1 MRETLRKLSL
11 VLVLALAVALAAPA
25 ALALEVKGSY
35 TEGMAPATDGS
46 AWGYVNASGIVA
58 IPIRFEDVSDFS
70 LGVARVKEEGKYG
83 LLRQDGLWLLEPLYD
98 RLTLVDCGVYIAQR
112 EGLWELL
119 SVVPVSGETGASHQ
133 LYSGASS
140 ITVEQGTGGREI
152 VVRWTDRDSVHI
164 RLSALPQILA
174 GLKVPFAAFSLRSGR
189 TASFTDVS
197 GKDWFDLWVD
207 LAYNLGLMEGP
218 GDGTFQP
225 YNTLTVGEAL
235 KMAAVLDSTYSG
247 RRFTSGGDPWYTN
260 AVSYCLT
267 NGIITSST
275 FKSYTRP
282 ITRAELALVLAATAP
297 VRDADT
303 INDSGR
309 VASSIPDVSSGDFA
323 ASSIYAL
330 YAKGIVS
337 GSDKQLT
344 YRPGAV
350 ITRSEVAAMVA
361 RIARPEQRIL
371 LWPASD
377 SPTYY
382 HAAGTQFSAASTSS

>member
-1 MRETLRKLSL
+1 MKGTFRKLP
-11 VLVLALAVALAAPA
+11 LALSLALLLALAAPA
-25 ALALEVKGSY
+25 ALAWEIKGGY
-35 TEGMAPATDGS
+35 TEGMATVTDGS
-46 AWGYVNASGIVA
+46 AWGYVNASGIVS
-58 IPIRFEDVSDFS
+58 IPIRFEEVSDFS
-70 LGVARVKEEGKYG
+70 LGVALVKEDGRYG

-98 RLTLVDCGVYIAQR
+98 SLTPVDCGVYIARR

-119 SVVPVSGETGASHQ
+119 SVVPVPGESGAVHQLYTGASAI
-133 LYSGASS
+133 S
-140 ITVEQGTGGREI
+140 VEEGTSGRELVI
-152 VVRWTDRDSVHI
+152 RWADRDSVHI
-164 RLSALPQILA
+164 PLSTLPQTLY
-174 GLKVPFAAFSLRSGR
+174 GLGVPFAAFSLRSSR
-189 TASFTDVS
+189 TASFSDVS

-207 LAYNLGLMEGP
+207 LAYNLRLMEGP

-260 AVSYCLT
+260 AVNYCLA
-267 NGIITSST
+267 NGIISKTT
-275 FKSYTRP
+275 FDRYTRP
-282 ITRAELALVLAATAP
+282 ITRAELALVLSATAP
-297 VRDADT
+297 VRNADD
-303 INDSGR
+303 INDSSR

-323 ASSIYAL
+323 AGSIYTM

-344 YRPGAV
+344 YRPDAV

-371 LWPASD
+371 LWPGND
-377 SPTYY
+377 SSAYY
-382 HAAGTQFSAASTSS
+382 SSAGIKFSAPSLPD